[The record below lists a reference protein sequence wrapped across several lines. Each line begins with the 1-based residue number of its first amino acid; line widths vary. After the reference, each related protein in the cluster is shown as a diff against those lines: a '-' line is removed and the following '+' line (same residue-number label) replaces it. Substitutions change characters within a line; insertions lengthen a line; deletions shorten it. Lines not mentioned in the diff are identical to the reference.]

1 MLSVWKSLRPRGWV
15 IFQGFALSIKR
26 AQLPLPTPAF
36 PGGADL
42 TPCLQEWPLW
52 TPTHRWHLP
61 REPPQG
67 CECHRRNLNFP
78 LFTQE
83 GRKSLALNCVGCWLL
98 AATASSLTSHFG
110 LRFWSAPNSRKPFKP
125 HVLRQPF
132 LGLFLCVG
140 RTGQQSPSDSSV
152 PGILPLPTRPRRLE
166 TFSQETGLSC
176 PRIVVID
183 VDNPEE
189 GDKGLTVMLGRVAC
203 IASSLRNRGTEST
216 RVLRGWDPRRGSPRR
231 EETK

>member
-110 LRFWSAPNSRKPFKP
+110 LGFWSAPSSRKPFKGDASCLKAALSGL
-125 HVLRQPF
+125 VLTCRENRSAVPIR
-132 LGLFLCVG
+132 LLCSWHSSSAYPSKKAWNLF
-140 RTGQQSPSDSSV
+140 
-152 PGILPLPTRPRRLE
+152 PGDRPLLPQNCGYR
-166 TFSQETGLSC
+166 C
-176 PRIVVID
+176 
-183 VDNPEE
+183 
-189 GDKGLTVMLGRVAC
+189 
-203 IASSLRNRGTEST
+203 
-216 RVLRGWDPRRGSPRR
+216 W
-231 EETK
+231 